1 MNGIFSF
8 SRPSIPYGPG
18 TETIESGGGA
28 ATPVAEDFSRF
39 LQSLFSGGTAFSGG
53 PPRPARKEGG
63 FGADI
68 FNIGVEGL
76 ADKGAFG
83 ERTPVD
89 QTTDIMQAL
98 NALIAGPDVSGQ
110 QSAIQQIIQ
119 TDTER
124 QASNLR
130 ERFTAGGGSRGT
142 PSAVAEGLF
151 RSEVTPRIAAAT
163 GELELRANQQR
174 SQALFQLMQ
183 ILLGFSGRGIPQA
196 RTDVVVQPGPLE
208 YLSGFAQ
215 AGGSAAAAAAGGG

>member
-1 MNGIFSF
+1 MGAS
-8 SRPSIPYGPG
+8 

-28 ATPVAEDFSRF
+28 ATPVAEEFGRF
-39 LQSLFSGGTAFSGG
+39 LESLFTGGTARG
-53 PPRPARKEGG
+53 PGTPQNVPGIP
-63 FGADI
+63 GAT
-68 FNIGVEGL
+68 FTPN
-76 ADKGAFG
+76 FG

-89 QTTDIMQAL
+89 QTTDIMKSLQ
-98 NALIAGPDVSGQ
+98 ALIAGPDVSGQ

-119 TDTER
+119 TSSDR
-124 QASNLR
+124 QISNIR

-174 SQALFQLMQ
+174 SQALFQLLQ

-196 RTDVVVQPGPLE
+196 RTDVIVNPGPLE
-208 YLSGFAQ
+208 TL
-215 AGGSAAAAAAGGG
+215 AGLGQTGAAIAGAV

>member
-1 MNGIFSF
+1 MGAS
-8 SRPSIPYGPG
+8 

-28 ATPVAEDFSRF
+28 ATPVAEEFGRF
-39 LQSLFSGGTAFSGG
+39 LESLFTGGTARG
-53 PPRPARKEGG
+53 PGTPQNVPGIL
-63 FGADI
+63 GAT
-68 FNIGVEGL
+68 FTP
-76 ADKGAFG
+76 KFG

-89 QTTDIMQAL
+89 QTTDIMKSLQ
-98 NALIAGPDVSGQ
+98 ALIAGPDVSGQ

-119 TDTER
+119 TSSDR
-124 QASNLR
+124 QISNIR

-174 SQALFQLMQ
+174 SQALFQLLQ

-196 RTDVVVQPGPLE
+196 RTDVIVKPGPLE
-208 YLSGFAQ
+208 TL
-215 AGGSAAAAAAGGG
+215 AGLGQTGASIAGAV